1 MCTLTAITD
10 NETYRMA
17 MNRDEK
23 ITRAAGAPPEIYEF
37 DRARA
42 IYPGDGSGGTWFAV
56 NDYGISLGLLNWSDV
71 PRRAIAQ
78 VKTRSRGR
86 VIPSLIGSRS
96 LSDLHEVISVSSF
109 QGMLPFRLVGVFPF
123 EQLIWEWRWDSKR
136 FTAQVHAWES
146 RHWFSSS
153 LSDKWAER
161 LRGTVCRKAQREPD
175 FGSVPWLRR
184 MHASHVGGPG
194 PFSLCVHR
202 DDVQTLSYTEVTV
215 TSGRIE
221 MSHFR
226 GRPCDMVDT
235 DTKGTDRN
243 GNASSIVSEVS
254 EAQCLLSSRAS
265 SAEQD
270 DQPARYD
277 ERPAYMDRSRRK
289 RGEEDE
295 IGNLKYNEQRRDVH
309 PRNARE
315 LDRSQ
320 VERCAVN
327 GEENAACENERDP
340 RRQRRMMQGNSNNG
354 ITRCFK
360 NCSGKTEQENLH
372 AQCSQSHK

>member
-23 ITRAAGAPPEIYEF
+23 ITRGAGAPSEIYEF

-42 IYPGDGSGGTWFAV
+42 IYPGDGTGGTWFAV
-56 NDYGISLGLLNWSDV
+56 NDYGISLALLNWNEV
-71 PRRAIAQ
+71 PPRAIAQ
-78 VKTRSRGR
+78 VKMRSRGR
-86 VIPSLIGSRS
+86 VIPALIDSRS
-96 LSDLHEVISVSSF
+96 LSDLHGVIRVSSF

-123 EQLIWEWRWDSKR
+123 EQQIWEWRWDSKR
-136 FTAQVHAWES
+136 FTAQVHAWGS

-161 LRGTVCRKAQREPD
+161 LRGTVCRKAQHELD

-184 MHASHVGGPG
+184 LHASHAGGPG

-202 DDVQTLSYTEVTV
+202 DDVKTLSYTEVTV

-235 DTKGTDRN
+235 DTKGMDRN

-254 EAQCLLSSRAS
+254 EAQCLQFSRLIGRAK
-265 SAEQD
+265 
-270 DQPARYD
+270 
-277 ERPAYMDRSRRK
+277 RPNRPLR
-289 RGEEDE
+289 
-295 IGNLKYNEQRRDVH
+295 
-309 PRNARE
+309 
-315 LDRSQ
+315 
-320 VERCAVN
+320 
-327 GEENAACENERDP
+327 
-340 RRQRRMMQGNSNNG
+340 
-354 ITRCFK
+354 
-360 NCSGKTEQENLH
+360 
-372 AQCSQSHK
+372 